1 MKEEKTPREDPRKEI
16 ESPEPPEA
24 EPLPDQAVED
34 AAGGL
39 GFAPRFPKTP
49 PGPSA

>member
-1 MKEEKTPREDPRKEI
+1 MKEEKTLREDPQKEI

-39 GFAPRFPKTP
+39 GVPSWLPKTP
-49 PGPSA
+49 PDPLA